1 MTPPLPSSVIGG
13 SWINCTT
20 GHCLKLWWPPLT
32 WPRVWPSSNENDQD
46 CLISGGGVDWGTI
59 LIKGYTP
66 APPSRHVPTIQN
78 FWFPPLTTNFLRAL
92 CTISHYLYIFANR
105 IIFYSISEQYTSL
118 CCWLIQMF
126 IHKPFS
132 ILPLEWTA
140 LLTVAW
146 FPVSYRTQFMARRL
160 SF

>member
-1 MTPPLPSSVIGG
+1 MRSMFRAVLSFYRQNVPQRQSHFTSLDVQYQGVCGLGDQTHQGVHPFPPNQGMS
-13 SWINCTT
+13 
-20 GHCLKLWWPPLT
+20 
-32 WPRVWPSSNENDQD
+32 PRSK
-46 CLISGGGVDWGTI
+46 I
-59 LIKGYTP
+59 
-66 APPSRHVPTIQN
+66 
-78 FWFPPLTTNFLRAL
+78 FWFPPKTDTFVPPDNKFPCSL

-105 IIFYSISEQYTSL
+105 IIFYWISEQYTSL